1 MTKLKILR
9 TKRKVSRS
17 YLGTMALVIVLLAF
31 AVVIALPLA
40 LIISNSFKSADELWV
55 FPPKLIPNNPTME
68 NFRNMFNVMSDGT
81 VPFARYLFNSVFIT
95 TVGTAGNI
103 IFSSMCSFV
112 LAKYKFPGSKLI
124 FRVIVVALMFNA
136 TVTAIPN
143 YLVLSYLG
151 WIDTYAALIIPAFG
165 SSLGLYLMKQFMEQ
179 LQDSLIEA
187 ARIDGANLW
196 MIFWKVI
203 MPNVKSAWMTL
214 LLLSV
219 QQLWGTGATTY
230 IYKEQLKTLPYALNQ
245 ILTGGIARAGVGAA
259 VSVLMMIVPVVIFV
273 FSQSN
278 IIETMSSSGL
288 KD

>member
-1 MTKLKILR
+1 MTKLKFLR

-17 YLGTMALVIVLLAF
+17 YLGTVALVIVLLAF

-179 LQDSLIEA
+179 LPDSLIEA

>member
-1 MTKLKILR
+1 MAKLKIIKV
-9 TKRKVSRS
+9 KRKVSRS
-17 YLGTMALVIVLLAF
+17 SIGTLLLVVVLIAF
-31 AVVIALPLA
+31 ATVIALPLA
-40 LIISNSFKSADELWV
+40 LIISNSFKAADELWV
-55 FPPKLIPNNPTME
+55 FPPRLIPNNPTME
-68 NFRNMFNVMSDGT
+68 NFRNMFSVMSDGT
-81 VPFARYLFNSVFIT
+81 VPFTRYLFNSVFIT

-103 IFSSMCSFV
+103 IFSSMCSFI
-112 LAKYKFPGSKLI
+112 LAKYKFPGNKFI

-143 YLVLSYLG
+143 YLVLSFLG
-151 WIDTYAALIIPAFG
+151 WIDTYAALIVPAFG

-179 LQDSLIEA
+179 LPDSLIEA

-196 MIFWKVI
+196 ITFWKVI

-230 IYKEQLKTLPYALNQ
+230 IYNEQLKTLPYALNQ

>member
-1 MTKLKILR
+1 MTKLKFLR

-17 YLGTMALVIVLLAF
+17 YLGTVALVIVLLAF

-68 NFRNMFNVMSDGT
+68 NFRNMFNVMSEGT

-179 LQDSLIEA
+179 LPDSLIEA

>member
-1 MTKLKILR
+1 MAKLQIFKV
-9 TKRKVSRS
+9 KRRVSRS
-17 YLGTMALVIVLLAF
+17 GIGTFFLLMVLITF

-40 LIISNSFKSADELWV
+40 LIISNSFKGADELWV
-55 FPPKLIPNNPTME
+55 FPPKLIPNNPTLE
-68 NFRNMFNVMSDGT
+68 NFRNMFSVMSDGT
-81 VPFARYLFNSVFIT
+81 VPFTRYLFNSIFIT

-103 IFSSMCSFV
+103 IFSSMCSFI
-112 LAKYKFPGSKLI
+112 LAKYKFPGNKLI
-124 FRVIVVALMFNA
+124 FRVIVLALMFNA

-179 LQDSLIEA
+179 LPDSLIEA
-187 ARIDGANLW
+187 AKIDGANLW
-196 MIFWKVI
+196 MTFWRVI

-230 IYKEQLKTLPYALNQ
+230 IYNEQLKTLPYALNQ